1 MQKFLPVILGTDVNA
16 YGMARS
22 FHMEYGV
29 KSKCIGK
36 GKLFMTD
43 LSDLVESITVIPQL
57 DDHDVFVRELIQFAN
72 DHKEVAE
79 TLILVASSDSYA
91 ELVIRNKETL
101 APYYALP
108 FVDAK
113 WIDEM
118 LYKDKFYEICEK
130 YGLDYPDTSIV
141 TFENYATFE
150 SPFAFPVAL
159 KPADSVAYLEVEFE
173 GKQKAFIIKS
183 AAQLKE
189 VLANIYASGYKE
201 KMILQD
207 FIPGDDTNMRV
218 LNAYCDQHG
227 KVKMMCLGRP
237 LLEDCTPALIGNY
250 VAIVNEANDEIYA
263 KYKQFLEAISYTGYA
278 NFDMK
283 YDARDGKYKVFEIN
297 LRQGRSSFFSTG
309 SGYNL
314 ARYAVEDFVYGN
326 DNDIVYGDTEHLWLG
341 VPAEVAVQYIEDPQL
356 AAYAKKL
363 IDEGKY
369 CTTLNYSE
377 DRNELRAEK
386 VANYYN
392 VYVDRFA
399 KFFTKKG
406 DN

>member
-29 KSKCIGK
+29 KSKCVGQ

-43 LSDLVESITVIPQL
+43 TSDIIESITVISKL
-57 DDHDVFVRELIQFAN
+57 DNPEVFVKELIKFAKK
-72 DHKEVAE
+72 HSKKAE
-79 TLILVASSDSYA
+79 MLILVASSDGYA
-91 ELVIRNKETL
+91 ELVIRNKEQL

-108 FVDAK
+108 FVDTEL
-113 WIDEM
+113 IDNL
-118 LYKDKFYEICEK
+118 LYKDKFYEMCEK
-130 YGLDYPDTSIV
+130 YGLDYPTTAVITTD
-141 TFENYATFE
+141 NYLNFE
-150 SPFAFPVAL
+150 SPFEFPAVL
-159 KPADSVAYLEVEFE
+159 KPADSIAYLEVDFE
-173 GKQKAFIIKS
+173 GKKKAFILESKEE
-183 AAQLKE
+183 LKT
-189 VLANIYASGYKE
+189 VLNNIYSSGYKG
-201 KMILQD
+201 KMLMQD

-218 LNAYCDQHG
+218 LNAYVNQHG

-250 VAIVNEANDEIYA
+250 VAIVNESNDEIYA
-263 KYKQFLEAISYTGYA
+263 QFKAFLEKIGYTGFA

-297 LRQGRSSFFSTG
+297 LRQGRSSFFTTG

-314 ARYAVEDFVYGN
+314 ARFLVEDFVNNNDHETVYGN
-326 DNDIVYGDTEHLWLG
+326 TEHLWLG
-341 VPAEVAVQYIEDPQL
+341 VPKEVAIQYIEDPEL
-356 AAYAKKL
+356 SAYAKKL

-377 DRNELRAEK
+377 DKSKKRAKK
-386 VANYYN
+386 VEEYYN
-392 VYVDRFA
+392 LYVDRFE